1 MNDSKGTATP
11 QTVEAIGHKDWER
24 VILGENGIHGTVR
37 VLLYIVAF
45 ALVFGTVFH
54 LAG

>member
-24 VILGENGIHGTVR
+24 VVLGENGIAGTAR
-37 VLLYIVAF
+37 MIGYILAF
-45 ALVFGTVFH
+45 ALIFGTLFH
-54 LAG
+54 FAG